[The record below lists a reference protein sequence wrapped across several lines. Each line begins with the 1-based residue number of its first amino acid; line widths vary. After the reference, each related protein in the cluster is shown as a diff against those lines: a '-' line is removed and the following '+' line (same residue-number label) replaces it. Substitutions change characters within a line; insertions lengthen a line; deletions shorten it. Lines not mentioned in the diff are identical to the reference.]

1 VEQQLIRTEGASYL
15 VENEEEVSPAKLN
28 GEMAVQSDSRL
39 YSRFQL
45 DGCDKLNEKELLAL
59 GFALNPDHADSLLPN
74 AEKLHRLIGEGDRK
88 YSSQLFRRHLSI
100 DDFQVNKALALI
112 EYGYRLRR
120 AATRQLT
127 DEASIPEDAFE
138 YLQELFEGC
147 KTERFAVLYMTVQNL
162 IISREVINQGTE
174 SESLVSISQLYRQ
187 ALMKG
192 AKRVI
197 VAHNHPSGLLEPS
210 EADIKVTKK
219 IEDAGKLLD
228 IELLDHLIVSG
239 NRFISLSRLGYL

>member
-1 VEQQLIRTEGASYL
+1 MEKQLIRTEGAKYL
-15 VENEEEVSPAKLN
+15 ADGDKASHPKLN
-28 GEMAVQSDSRL
+28 GEIASQYASKI

-45 DGCDKLNEKELLAL
+45 DGCDKLNNEELLAL
-59 GFALNPDHADSLLPN
+59 GFASNPDHADSLLPN
-74 AEKLHRLIGEGDRK
+74 AQKLHRLIGETDRK
-88 YSSQLFRRHLSI
+88 YASQLFSRHLSV
-100 DDFQVNKALALI
+100 DEFQVSKALALI

-120 AATRQLT
+120 SATRQLT
-127 DEASIPEDAFE
+127 DEASIPEEAFE
-138 YLQELFEGC
+138 YLQEMFEGC
-147 KTERFAVLYMTVQNL
+147 KTERFAVLFMTVQNL

-174 SESLVSISQLYRQ
+174 SESLVSVSHLYRL

-210 EADIKVTKK
+210 EADILITRK

-228 IELLDHLIVSG
+228 IELLDHLIICG